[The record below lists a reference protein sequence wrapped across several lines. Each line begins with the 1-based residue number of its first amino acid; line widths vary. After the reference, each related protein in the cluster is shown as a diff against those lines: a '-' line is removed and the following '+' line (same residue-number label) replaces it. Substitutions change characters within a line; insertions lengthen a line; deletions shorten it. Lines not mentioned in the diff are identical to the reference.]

1 MTRVRLV
8 VTGDLEKLALG
19 RSLERTLRHAGAEVT
34 FERPL
39 LVNATTT
46 NPLPDPSQ
54 AMVPKPLERMAR
66 ALVTETLVS
75 PSGGPLP
82 DLVIGVD
89 DLELANAHQPSVVTT
104 WVARA
109 VREEVE
115 RKYPSLNAA
124 NRVRG
129 ELRERCAFHLLAPL
143 AEAYF
148 FGEPG
153 RAALSRAGVVA
164 STPVHLMGSNV
175 EDFETND
182 PAFLPIAQQG
192 NASKAARGLSWW
204 REERHP
210 KRYLEFLVERSSGL
224 YDETRG
230 GVVALAELDWPGVG
244 SIQDAAPYARALFE
258 DISDRLAISNP
269 LGPGPLP
276 PCTYPARAVRRET
289 LTLRNL

>member
-19 RSLERTLRHAGAEVT
+19 RSLERALRQAGAAVS

-46 NPLPDPSQ
+46 NPLPDLSQ
-54 AMVPKPLERMAR
+54 DMVPRPIERLAR

-82 DLVIGVD
+82 DLVVGID
-89 DLELANAHQPSVVTT
+89 DLELANAHQPGVVTA

-109 VREEVE
+109 VRDEVA

-124 NRVRG
+124 NRVRS
-129 ELRERCAFHLLAPL
+129 ELRERCSFHLLAPL

-153 RAALSRAGVVA
+153 RAALTRAGVAA
-164 STPVHLMGSNV
+164 STAVHLVGSNV

-182 PAFLPIAQQG
+182 PTFLPNAQQC
-192 NASKAARGLSWW
+192 NASKAAHGLHWW

-210 KRYLEFLVERSSGL
+210 KRYLEFLVQPSG

-230 GVVALAELDWPGVG
+230 GVAALEGLDWPGVG
-244 SIQDAAPYARALFE
+244 AAQNSTPYARALFE
-258 DISDRLAISNP
+258 DISDRLVISNP
-269 LGPGPLP
+269 LGPGPLA
-276 PCTYPARAVRRET
+276 PCTYPERAVRRGT